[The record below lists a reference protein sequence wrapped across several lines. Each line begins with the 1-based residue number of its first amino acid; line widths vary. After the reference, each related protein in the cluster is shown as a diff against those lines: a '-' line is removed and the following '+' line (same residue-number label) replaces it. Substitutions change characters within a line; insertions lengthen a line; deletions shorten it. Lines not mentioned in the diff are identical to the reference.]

1 MKSMLIPPT
10 SPLLPLTAL
19 SLPAW
24 MIFLACLP
32 TTFLLTFSDTFIS
45 IILTALSVER
55 SEKRKFFKLP
65 VLFYFCFRLSLP
77 LHSINSHVPITTHTH
92 THIYIY
98 TSKTHMNIQ
107 IYTHVDS
114 QPETLGQ
121 SYINPLC

>member
-1 MKSMLIPPT
+1 MVRLSSRFTQAGNNVVYANPTHLPIPPPHST
-10 SPLLPLTAL
+10 FSP
-19 SLPAW
+19 SLDD
-24 MIFLACLP
+24 FSGLP

-55 SEKRKFFKLP
+55 SEKHKFFKLP

-92 THIYIY
+92 MHIYIY

-114 QPETLGQ
+114 
-121 SYINPLC
+121 